1 MSILV
6 LFHMTWPWNMATLV
20 LCFVVLESR
29 YLTNFSILKLTIIF
43 SGTSVRPTHMMPMTW
58 LNSMFQLVPEVIAM
72 TVTFAE
78 WKK

>member
-1 MSILV
+1 
-6 LFHMTWPWNMATLV
+6 
-20 LCFVVLESR
+20 
-29 YLTNFSILKLTIIF
+29 
-43 SGTSVRPTHMMPMTW
+43 MMPMTW